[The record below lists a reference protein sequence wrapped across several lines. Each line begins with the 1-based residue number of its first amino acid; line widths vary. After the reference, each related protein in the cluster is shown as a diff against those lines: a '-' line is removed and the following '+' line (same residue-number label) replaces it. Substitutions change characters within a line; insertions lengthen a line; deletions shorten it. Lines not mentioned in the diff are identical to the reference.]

1 MKVWNLG
8 LCSANGCLDAFT
20 GMPDYRQAAYEITVV
35 WHDKNP
41 DDQPAPWAA
50 FDRYGKFYYKA
61 RKVDVATFVAV
72 GTRTIAYIAYALGG
86 LQAIDVTGYKTATPV

>member
-1 MKVWNLG
+1 MCPG
-8 LCSANGCLDAFT
+8 ICAGQRALDDFT

-50 FDRYGKFYYKA
+50 FDRYGKFYYRA
-61 RKVDVATFVAV
+61 RKVDVATFDSGPGAEK
-72 GTRTIAYIAYALGG
+72 TIAYIAYALGG
-86 LQAIDVTGYKTATPV
+86 LQAIDVTGYKTATPSR